1 MKLGKEI
8 TNLKKV
14 SLVLLLVV
22 LVSVFSIFPSS
33 CFAAKELINNNGIII
48 SEEEYNKFS
57 KVFSEGYIMTMTKEK
72 YEKLKHLNFDD
83 IRQETLYLETT
94 YNSHLNVSTEKIIT
108 KEEYDNFEVA
118 MPLVNSDSAYT
129 ENTAKR
135 LVLTLIGDDYY
146 NHVFF
151 SALWKYIPATRVYD
165 VIGIRGEYFGFRNGS
180 QVGEQIFKTNGQYD
194 QVHYAWDG
202 NRIKRADNGF
212 GFAMNIVNNDIDY
225 LELTVDCDVY
235 ETGTHPTLFAAYE
248 HAVSNVS
255 LDEALGFTL
264 GRSGLGNVFIYPYS
278 ISSKYDGESGLR
290 LQF

>member
-1 MKLGKEI
+1 M
-8 TNLKKV
+8 KKV
-14 SLVLLLVV
+14 SLVFLVLLLVV
-22 LVSVFSIFPSS
+22 LVSIISIFPNK
-33 CFAAKELINNNGIII
+33 CFAKSITNNNGINIT
-48 SEEEYNKFS
+48 EEEYNNFS
-57 KVFSEGYIMTMTKEK
+57 KVYSEGYIMTMTKET
-72 YEKLKHLNFDD
+72 YEKLKNLNYDD
-83 IRQETLYLETT
+83 IIKETIYLETT
-94 YNSHLNVSTEKIIT
+94 YNPHLNVSTEKIIT

-118 MPLVNSDSAYT
+118 MPLVNSDAAYI

-135 LVLTLIGDDYY
+135 LDLILMGDDYY
-146 NHVFF
+146 NHVVF
-151 SALWKYIPATRVYD
+151 SAVWKYIPKTRVYD

-225 LELTVDCDVY
+225 LELTADCDVY

-248 HAVSNVS
+248 HALNNVS
-255 LDEALGFTL
+255 LDDALSFTL
-264 GRSGLGNVFIYPYS
+264 GGGGLGNVFIYPYS
-278 ISSKYDGESGLR
+278 ISSKYDGETGLR